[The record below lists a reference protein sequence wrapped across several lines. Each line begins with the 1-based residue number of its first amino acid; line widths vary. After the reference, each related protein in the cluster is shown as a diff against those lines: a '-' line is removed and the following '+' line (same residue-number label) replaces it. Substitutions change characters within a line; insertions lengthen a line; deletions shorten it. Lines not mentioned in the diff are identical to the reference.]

1 MKRIINTVTL
11 ETVWRGTDYLVDG
24 ITTTV
29 ERPLYLLTDT
39 TRPAPA
45 YDAATHRLQSISAH
59 ADLDSSEWVTSSY
72 EIVALTSDEIAE
84 NAIIA
89 ARKIWPN
96 AAAFLSEFTM
106 SELAATLP
114 QPRSHHRRA
123 PPPPRLMARRCLER
137 RSAHHY
143 GPRCSGDSRDH
154 HRGASW
160 RDRRQVIFP

>member
-89 ARKIWPN
+89 ARKTWPN
-96 AAAFLSEFTM
+96 AAAFLGEFTM
-106 SELAATLP
+106 SELAAIELSIDPTI
-114 QPRSHHRRA
+114 A
-123 PPPPRLMARRCLER
+123 APRLLLASWPADVWSDDPRIIMGLDALETAGIITEARRGEIV
-137 RSAHHY
+137 AK
-143 GPRCSGDSRDH
+143 
-154 HRGASW
+154 
-160 RDRRQVIFP
+160 